1 MAQPSAPG
9 SDVTGLSAHLV
20 GFVEA
25 LRRRGID
32 VGPSET
38 VDAGSVLAVLDLLDR
53 EVVREGLACSLVR
66 RPGHRPAFDAL
77 FDLWFPVAV
86 GSRTQDDDSAV
97 RPPLAEDGTV
107 DLDALKH
114 VLAELLAEGSAE
126 AMAQVQSLVGDIVD
140 TYGKYSSSKGES
152 FSEYQTLR
160 AVEPST
166 LMSKILEGLRGRST
180 DPGNPT
186 SGDFESE
193 LARRTA
199 AVRIAEFRSMIE
211 KETRRRTAEVL
222 GKERVASYGV
232 PRLAEDVDFLRATE
246 TELAALRKNVAPLAR
261 LLASRLAARRRRSR
275 AGSIDLR
282 RTLRKSL
289 STGGVPIDL
298 VNRKPRAARPEL
310 VILCD
315 VSGSVAGFSQFT
327 LLLVH
332 TLREQ
337 FSRVRVFA
345 FIDAADEVTRFF
357 DTTLARTSFAESMS
371 RMVAESELITYDGHS
386 DYGHSFETFVAH
398 HLTSLTPRSSL
409 LILGDARTNYR
420 DPKIEALAQMVT
432 VAKHAHWL
440 NPEPTAQWGSGDSA
454 ADVYRRVVQMH
465 ECRSASQLADVVS
478 TLLPAGS

>member
-1 MAQPSAPG
+1 MTDSPAG
-9 SDVTGLSAHLV
+9 SGIPAHLV

-38 VDAGSVLAVLDLLDR
+38 VDAGSVLAVLDMLDR
-53 EVVREGLACSLVR
+53 EVVREGLACALVR

-77 FDLWFPVAV
+77 FDLWFPAAI
-86 GSRTQDDDSAV
+86 GARTEDDDGTMH
-97 RPPLAEDGTV
+97 PPLAEDGSV
-107 DLDALKH
+107 DLEALKH
-114 VLAELLAEGSAE
+114 VIAELLADGSAE
-126 AMAQVQSLVGDIVD
+126 AMAQVQSLVGDIVE
-140 TYGKYSSSKGES
+140 TYGKYSSSRGES
-152 FSEYQTLR
+152 FSEYQTMR
-160 AVEPST
+160 TVEPTT
-166 LMSKILEGLRGRST
+166 LMSKILDGLLGRSST
-180 DPGNPT
+180 PGNPT
-186 SGDFESE
+186 TGEFESE

-232 PRLAEDVDFLRATE
+232 PKLAEDVDFLRATE

-261 LLASRLAARRRRSR
+261 LLASRLAARRRRARS
-275 AGSIDLR
+275 GSIDLR

-310 VILCD
+310 VIFCD

-345 FIDAADEVTRFF
+345 FIDTCDEVTRFF
-357 DTTLARTSFAESMS
+357 DASAGRAALAESMS
-371 RMVAESELITYDGHS
+371 RMIAESELITYDGHS
-386 DYGHSFETFVAH
+386 DYGHSFETFTAH
-398 HLTSLTPRSSL
+398 HLSAVTARTSV

-420 DPKIEALAQMVT
+420 DPKISSLAQMVS

-440 NPEPTAQWGSGDSA
+440 NPEPKTQWGSGDSA
-454 ADVYRRVVQMH
+454 AEVYRRVVSMH
-465 ECRSASQLADVVS
+465 ECRSAQQLADVVAR
-478 TLLPAGS
+478 LLPTG

>member
-1 MAQPSAPG
+1 M
-9 SDVTGLSAHLV
+9 TGTVDISGIPAHLV

-38 VDAGSVLAVLDLLDR
+38 VDAGAVLAVLDILDR
-53 EVVREGLACSLVR
+53 EVVREGLACALVR

-77 FDLWFPVAV
+77 FDLWFPAAIGARTADEENTV
-86 GSRTQDDDSAV
+86 G
-97 RPPLAEDGTV
+97 PPLAEDGTV

-114 VLAELLAEGSAE
+114 VLAELLADGSAE
-126 AMAQVQSLVGDIVD
+126 AMAQVERLVGHIVE
-140 TYGKYSSSKGES
+140 TYGKYSSSRGES

-160 AVEPST
+160 TVEPST
-166 LMSKILEGLRGRST
+166 LLARILDGLVGRST
-180 DPGNPT
+180 GPGAPT
-186 SGDFESE
+186 TGEFESE

-232 PRLAEDVDFLRATE
+232 PRLAEDVDFLRASE
-246 TELAALRKNVAPLAR
+246 SELAALRKNVAPLAR

-298 VNRKPRAARPEL
+298 VNRKPRTARPEL
-310 VILCD
+310 VIFCD

-345 FIDAADEVTRFF
+345 FIDSADEVTRFF
-357 DTTLARTSFAESMS
+357 DASAGRASLAESMS
-371 RMVAESELITYDGHS
+371 RMIAESELITYDGHS
-386 DYGHSFETFVAH
+386 DYGHSFETFTAH
-398 HLTSLTPRSSL
+398 HLDAIGPRASL

-420 DPKIEALAQMVT
+420 DPRTESLARMVT
-432 VAKHAHWL
+432 VARHAHWL
-440 NPEPTAQWGSGDSA
+440 NPEPKAQWGTGDSA
-454 ADVYRRVVQMH
+454 ADVYRRVISMH
-465 ECRSASQLADVVS
+465 ECRSAAQLAEVVS
-478 TLLPAGS
+478 RLLPTGS